1 MRAFESDGLTAYRQ
15 LPLVVVLPETVAQVS
30 RILKYC
36 NERNIRVVPR
46 GSGTSLSG
54 GALPL
59 EDAVLLVM
67 SRFNRILDDRL
78 PQPRR
83 RRAAGRHQSRHHQR
97 RRAGGLLLRA
107 RSVLADRLLD
117 RRQCRGEF
125 RRRAL
130 PEIRADRQQRARHR
144 DGADG
149 RRGGPAR
156 RQASR
161 RRRLRPA
168 RRDDRLGRPARRRH
182 RGHRAHPEE
191 AGDGARAADR
201 LPDQRAGAASASPTS
216 SAPASSRAAWR

>member
-1 MRAFESDGLTAYRQ
+1 MSGIAMPKPDAATLARRAEIVADMRIIVPGEGVVDQVNGMRAFESDGLTAYRQ
-15 LPLVVVLPETVAQVS
+15 LPLVVVLPQTVAQVS

-78 PQPRR
+78 SEPRR
-83 RRAAGRHQSRHHQR
+83 RRAARRHQSRHHQR
-97 RRAGGLLLRA
+97 RRAGRLLLRA
-107 RSVLADRLLD
+107 RPVLADRLLD
-117 RRQCRGEF
+117 RRQCRREF

-149 RRGGPAR
+149 RRRWSGSAAR
-156 RQASR
+156 ISTAK
-161 RRRLRPA
+161 A
-168 RRDDRLGRPARRRH
+168 TTC
-182 RGHRAHPEE
+182 
-191 AGDGARAADR
+191 
-201 LPDQRAGAASASPTS
+201 SA
-216 SAPASSRAAWR
+216 